1 VTSHEDPRQRREL
14 RLPEHKSAVARY
26 LFALVATTVGLV
38 VTLLIFEADA
48 SNEPVYAPV
57 IGAVVLAALYGG
69 LGPALLAIALGWA
82 AALVLLVNGS
92 LTGDSEDVTRW
103 WINLAVAVLL
113 AVFGALLRARTE
125 RTADV
130 AVSARTAARDIES
143 LHELSMALSGA
154 LSSSDV
160 AEAVTGHAAEI
171 VSAQAAVLGL
181 VEGGDLVIVDPVSL
195 AAHSRDTVDRLPLD
209 RATLLTRAAREGSV
223 ALAMDR
229 ATIERTYPD
238 SYLLLREDVRSALA
252 VPLRAQGTGIGAV
265 AFLFDRPGAV
275 TDEIQA
281 LARIAADLVA
291 QALDRARLYERELDS
306 RRALDRILRVAPR
319 FLADDPDDV
328 LTAICR
334 EARMTFGADYG
345 VLWRIGEN
353 RLDLLAID
361 PRPSDVSAATQ
372 LPLEDFP
379 RLTEAIRGLET
390 SFISDVLET
399 TSGRGLEFVRTMGIR
414 SSLRTPVV
422 ISGRSE
428 LVLAISWQMI
438 VSAPDPATVAVVR
451 RFADQAGLALE
462 QLERRRAESEAALR
476 ADDTRRLQ
484 EVTAALSLAATPVE
498 VSDTCLEH
506 ALSAIGAEAGFV
518 VLRDPDDETVELV
531 AYVGYDDDELE
542 AWRAFGLHD
551 EVPFALAMASGEPI
565 WALSPDEMKAVSA
578 FSEAR
583 SAGWITL
590 PLVTRGGARGALH
603 VSLREPRALSP
614 AERDWLQA
622 MVAQC
627 GQALERS
634 GIYADEQR
642 ARLRTERLQGMTA
655 LLSNALTTADVAK
668 VVVDEVG
675 EAVDATAVV
684 LAGVTQ
690 GQLSDMLGA
699 SGDGDDPENGVS
711 TLLNFESDG
720 DTPAGRAI
728 RARESIYLEREDG
741 LAEERSPF
749 REAMAR
755 SGHRSVLFVP
765 LVAGRR
771 TNGLLVVA
779 WEQERRLTPD
789 ERMLVEALTGQA
801 AQALDRA
808 SHFEFEQVIAETLQ
822 RSVLP
827 VSLPSVR
834 GVELAARY
842 LPGSAQLDVGGDWF
856 DALELPDD
864 KLGLVVGDVVGKG
877 VQAAASM
884 AQLRNAIRAF
894 SIEKLRPSSVLTRL
908 NRLAESALDTSFAT
922 VGYIVLDPETGIC
935 RLSCAGHPPPVLAYP
950 DGRVELL
957 EGARGLPLGTG
968 LDVKYRQETIE
979 LPVGS
984 VLVLY
989 TDGLVERRGRSIDE
1003 GLADLRA
1010 AIADGPTNPDLLL
1023 EHILE
1028 RVVGAGE
1035 RADDIALLAARLLP
1049 VAPNVLDLTVPS
1061 RVDSMD
1067 LVRDAMRV
1075 WLGGAP
1081 FQRGQT
1087 EDVVLATWEA
1097 CANAIEHAADPTADH
1112 IRVHAELDD
1121 SVVRVVVEDSG
1132 RWVDRDPREDRGLG
1146 LRLIHALVS
1155 NVDIS
1160 KGREGTRIA
1169 FEKGLDGAAPVR
1181 AATPTRE

>member
-1 VTSHEDPRQRREL
+1 MTSHEDPRQRREL
-14 RLPEHKSAVARY
+14 LLPEQKSAVARY

-38 VTLLIFEADA
+38 ITLLIYEADA
-48 SNEPVYAPV
+48 SDQPVYAPM
-57 IGAVVLAALYGG
+57 IGAVVLSALYGG
-69 LGPALLAIALGWA
+69 FGPALLAIFLGWSG
-82 AALVLLVNGS
+82 ALVTLVGGS

-113 AVFGALLRARTE
+113 ALFGALLRARGE
-125 RTADV
+125 RTAEI
-130 AVSARTAARDIES
+130 AVSAGTAVREIES
-143 LHELSMALSGA
+143 LHGLSIALSGA
-154 LSSSDV
+154 LSSEDV
-160 AEAVTGHAAEI
+160 AKAVTGHAAEI
-171 VSAQAAVLGL
+171 VSAQGAVLGL
-181 VEGGDLVIVDPVSL
+181 VEGEDLAIVDPAAL
-195 AAHSRDTVDRLPLD
+195 APHSHAVVESLPLD

-223 ALAMDR
+223 ALAEDR
-229 ATIERTYPD
+229 QALAH
-238 SYLLLREDVRSALA
+238 SYAQSAGLLRGEIESGVALPVRAEGK
-252 VPLRAQGTGIGAV
+252 VIGAV
-265 AFLFDRPGAV
+265 GFLFDRPGAV
-275 TDEIQA
+275 TSEIET
-281 LARIAADLVA
+281 LAGIVADLVG
-291 QALDRARLYERELDS
+291 QALERARLYERELDS

-345 VLWRIGEN
+345 VLWSVHPD
-353 RLDLLAID
+353 RLELLAID
-361 PRPSDVSAATQ
+361 PRPPDLSQSTQ
-372 LPLEDFP
+372 LPLESFP

-390 SFISDVLET
+390 SFVPDVLET
-399 TSGRGLEFVRTMGIR
+399 TSGRGFEWVRSLGIR

-428 LVLAISWQMI
+428 RVLAVSWRSI
-438 VSAPDPATVAVVR
+438 VSEPDPATIAVVR

-462 QLERRRAESEAALR
+462 QLDRRRAEAEAALR

-484 EVTAALSLAATPVE
+484 EVTAALSLAATPAD
-498 VSDTCLEH
+498 VSNTCLEH
-506 ALSAIGAEAGFV
+506 ALAAIGAEAGFV
-518 VLRDPDDETVELV
+518 VLRDPDDETVDLV
-531 AYVGYDDDELE
+531 AYSGYDDDELE
-542 AWRAFGLHD
+542 VWRSFGLHD
-551 EVPFALAMASGEPI
+551 DVPFARAMASSEPI
-565 WALSPDEMKAVSA
+565 WALSRTEMHAFAGLDEK
-578 FSEAR
+578 R
-583 SAGWITL
+583 SKGWITL

-603 VSLREPRALSP
+603 VSLRQPRTLNR
-614 AERDWLQA
+614 AEREWLQA

-634 GIYADEQR
+634 GIYAEEQR

-655 LLSNALTTADVAK
+655 LLSNALTSADVAK
-668 VVVDEVG
+668 VVVDQVS
-675 EAVDATAVV
+675 EAVGAAHVV
-684 LAGVTQ
+684 LVGVTD
-690 GQLSDMLGA
+690 GEPSETLGA
-699 SGDGDDPENGVS
+699 SGNGDDAPDGVS
-711 TLLNFESDG
+711 TLLGFESDG
-720 DTPAGRAI
+720 DTPFRRA
-728 RARESIYLEREDG
+728 ARSRRSVYVESDDALLDG
-741 LAEERSPF
+741 LSAF
-749 REAMAR
+749 RQAMSR
-755 SGHRSVLFVP
+755 SGHQSVLFVP

-771 TNGLLVVA
+771 PNGVLVLA
-779 WEQERRLTPD
+779 WDEPRRLVPD
-789 ERMLVEALTGQA
+789 ERTLVEALAGQA

-808 SHFEFEQVIAETLQ
+808 SHFESEQAIAETLQ

-827 VSLPSVR
+827 VSLPTVA

-856 DALELPDD
+856 DALELPDG

-894 SIEKLRPSSVLTRL
+894 SIERLRPSSVLTRL

-935 RLSCAGHPPPVLAYP
+935 RLSCAGHPPPVAVYP

-968 LDVKYRQETIE
+968 MDVKYRQETIE

-1003 GLADLRA
+1003 GLADLLA
-1010 AIADGPTNPDLLL
+1010 AVGDGPRNPERLL

-1028 RVVGAGE
+1028 RVIGAAE
-1035 RADDIALLAARLLP
+1035 RADDIALLAARVLP
-1049 VAPNVLDLTVPS
+1049 VAPTVLDLTVPS
-1061 RVDSMD
+1061 RADSMD
-1067 LVRDAMRV
+1067 LVRDAMRA
-1075 WLGGAP
+1075 WLGAAP
-1081 FQRGQT
+1081 FSRGQT

-1097 CANAIEHAADPTADH
+1097 CANAIEHADDPTSDH
-1112 IRVHAELDD
+1112 ITVRAEIDD
-1121 SVVRVVVEDSG
+1121 SVVRVSVEDTG
-1132 RWVDRDPREDRGLG
+1132 RWVDRDPRDDRGLG

-1160 KGREGTRIA
+1160 KGRNGTRIA
-1169 FEKGLDGAAPVR
+1169 FEKKLAGDAEALPE
-1181 AATPTRE
+1181 PTRAE